1 MPAKGCKGDG
11 VHVVCLLNSGE
22 KIARLAGALF
32 DYANRL
38 GKSIGPIS
46 LRVANI
52 QTS

>member
-1 MPAKGCKGDG
+1 M
-11 VHVVCLLNSGE
+11 LSSQLRE
-22 KIARLAGALF
+22 KIARLAGVLF

-38 GKSIGPIS
+38 GKAIGLIS